1 MTFPEFLER
10 KFLEWQQQQGRRQTI
25 ADFAGFLGV
34 SQAVVSMWLN
44 GSRKPNVP
52 SVQLLA
58 REFGLEVY
66 DALGLPRPDESLHYL
81 QQHWDDLPPE
91 QQRAQFPVTAL
102 WWPLIDFEG
111 FALLETHHVV
121 ASRTKYLRDD
131 LRELCERADLPYL
144 SPHKFRHGHVM
155 WARRHARD
163 MDDLKAISQNV
174 MHSSVTI
181 TDGVYGNF
189 DGADVKNIIARLGQ
203 SPAGDGIEHKLDEL
217 LGLLRAS
224 GKTIDPD
231 R

>member
-91 QQRAQFPVTAL
+91 QQRA
-102 WWPLIDFEG
+102 
-111 FALLETHHVV
+111 
-121 ASRTKYLRDD
+121 

>member
-1 MTFPEFLER
+1 MTFPEFLEH

-91 QQRAQFPVTAL
+91 QQRA
-102 WWPLIDFEG
+102 
-111 FALLETHHVV
+111 
-121 ASRTKYLRDD
+121 

>member
-1 MTFPEFLER
+1 MPADSLRAERTQAAVALLFASGMRDGALMSLPISCVNVERREIHQLPE
-10 KFLEWQQQQGRRQTI
+10 
-25 ADFAGFLGV
+25 LGV
-34 SQAVVSMWLN
+34 QTK
-44 GSRKPNVP
+44 GRKAALTY
-52 SVQLLA
+52 LL
-58 REFGLEVY
+58 
-66 DALGLPRPDESLHYL
+66 
-81 QQHWDDLPPE
+81 DLPDLLDVIRRWDARL
-91 QQRAQFPVTAL
+91 RAQFPVTAL